1 MIIERFQHDGDCRI
15 RFFAVLTWIVLSL
28 SSASASEVMSIGQL
42 RSGRPVAGA
51 PFDIRPRHE
60 GTTVRVQGVIHQ
72 KLLWPGSQADRPNHA
87 FLIQN
92 LPDHADGND
101 STSDG
106 LLVYTG
112 KPVLPR
118 EGRDADYLPRVGDW
132 VVLEGRLQHR
142 YGQTEL
148 SRPRLIQVVKT
159 ELDLSSALPFIE
171 LKPFPDRAKTLSY
184 LERLEGMRVTLPAD
198 ALVVSGRKVIG
209 SGIESYAWLIPASA
223 PVALRSQPYY
233 NRVFRDAH
241 PLDDIPNTLFD
252 NDNGFRILLGSHGI
266 KGLTGR
272 ADALLPA
279 LRVGDRLTQACVGGV
294 IYSYQQFKIMPMQ
307 VPDFERGLDPAENI
321 IPEVF
326 ERDST
331 AAGVRL
337 ATFNVENLYDHRD
350 DPSDPCDAFDDPGN
364 QTIQPPFNYLP
375 ANETLYRNR
384 LAGLAKQ
391 VVFDMKEPELI
402 LVQEFE
408 DQDILSFGEA
418 GKTFPKPGSDGL
430 PDVLQEWSRVIR
442 SMGGP
447 HYGVAQ
453 HRKGA
458 DARGISCGFL
468 FRTDRVKLK
477 PLGQK
482 GSWLSK
488 VRQTFP
494 AAQMLGDASKAV
506 PLAIQSVRPKPDQ
519 DGSIVYARP
528 PQIARFQ
535 FEAEG
540 QYVGMELVVI
550 NAHFASRPNERVAL
564 RRDQSSLVAEFGKAW
579 VEANPG
585 VGVVIGGDL
594 NVFPRPDDPFSQTQS
609 DQLGALYG
617 SGALSVYD
625 WIVKRKPENAYSYV
639 YDGQSQTLD
648 HLFMVGEVKDR
659 FHSAT
664 FLHINCDWPDRVD
677 DSGNSP
683 RGISDHDPLIVSF
696 R

>member
-1 MIIERFQHDGDCRI
+1 MSIERFRHGSDCCI
-15 RFFAVLTWIVLSL
+15 GLIAMLTWLVLSF
-28 SSASASEVMSIGQL
+28 SAASASEVVSIGQL

-60 GTTVRVQGVIHQ
+60 GKTVRVQGVIHQ

-92 LPDHADGND
+92 LPEHSDGND

-112 KPVLPR
+112 KPALPC

-159 ELDLSSALPFIE
+159 SLNLSSALPDIE
-171 LKPFPDRAKTLSY
+171 LKPFPERVKTLSY
-184 LERLEGMRVTLPAD
+184 MERLEGMRVTLPTG

-209 SGIESYAWLIPASA
+209 EGIESYAWVILATD
-223 PVALRSQPYY
+223 PVALRANPFH

-241 PLDDIPNTLFD
+241 PLDDVPNVLFD
-252 NDNGFRILLGSHGI
+252 NENGSRILLGSHGI

-272 ADALLPA
+272 SDALLPA

-294 IYSYQQFKIMPMQ
+294 IYSYQQYKIMPIQ
-307 VPDFERGLDPAENI
+307 APDFERGLDPAENI
-321 IPEVF
+321 IPEVL
-326 ERDST
+326 ERDS
-331 AAGVRL
+331 AGAGIKV
-337 ATFNVENLYDHRD
+337 ATFNVENLYDHQD
-350 DPSDPCDAFDDPGN
+350 DPSDPCDAPSDPGN
-364 QTIQPPFNYLP
+364 KTIQPPFNYLP

-384 LAGLAKQ
+384 LAGLAQQ
-391 VVFDMKEPELI
+391 VVVDMKEPELI

-408 DQDILSFGEA
+408 DQDILSFGA
-418 GKTFPKPGSDGL
+418 SDDALPKPGSDGL
-430 PDVLQEWSRVIR
+430 PDVLQEWTRVIR
-442 SMGGP
+442 SQGGA

-468 FRTDRVKLK
+468 FRTDKVKLK
-477 PLGQK
+477 PLGLK
-482 GSWLSK
+482 GSWLNIVKQS
-488 VRQTFP
+488 FP
-494 AAQMLGDASKAV
+494 AAQIYGDASQAA
-506 PLAIQSVRPKPDQ
+506 PLAIQSIRPKPDQ
-519 DGSIVYARP
+519 DGAVVYARL

-535 FEAEG
+535 IKEEG
-540 QYVGMELVVI
+540 QRVDMEVVVV
-550 NAHFASRPNERVAL
+550 NAHFASRPDERVAL
-564 RRDQSSLVAEFGKAW
+564 RRDQASLVAEIGKAW

-585 VGVVIGGDL
+585 VGLVIGGDL
-594 NVFPRPDDPFSQTQS
+594 NVFPRPDDPFSQRVS
-609 DQLGALYG
+609 DQLGALYE
-617 SGALSVYD
+617 SDAHSAYD
-625 WIVKRKPENAYSYV
+625 WILKRKPENAYSYV
-639 YDGQSQTLD
+639 YDGQAQTLD
-648 HLFMVGEVKDR
+648 HLFMFGEAKAR

-664 FLHINCDWPDRVD
+664 FLHINCDWPEGLPV
-677 DSGNSP
+677 SSEST
-683 RGISDHDPLIVSF
+683 RGISDHDPLVVSF